1 MRTEIQDW
9 ARIDARPHGEDLKG
23 LYRDIVCPMCSDMAL
38 FAMSEQAMVKGI
50 CIAVY
55 MAYLNRLANHRIV
68 SVLAKAFGVSEWT
81 IDKWLPSRKGNIK
94 YVNVRQID
102 RAGRAVA
109 KFESIKEAS
118 RETGIGKDLI
128 YRAITNGYRASGFRF
143 VADTSLPVFQK

>member
-23 LYRDIVCPMCSDMAL
+23 LYREIVCPGCSDIAL

-55 MAYLNRLANHRIV
+55 MAYLDRMPAHKIIE
-68 SVLAKAFGVSEWT
+68 VLSKAFILSEWS
-81 IDKWLPSRKGNIK
+81 IAKWLPSRKGNVK
-94 YVNVRQID
+94 YVNIRQVD
-102 RAGRAVA
+102 SAGRAVGVYDNV
-109 KFESIKEAS
+109 KEAS

-128 YRAITNGYRASGFRF
+128 FRAITRGYRASGFRF
-143 VADTSLPVFQK
+143 IADTSLPVFSK